1 MRRPVIGSKNVAIT
15 RAQFLKAAA
24 ATGAFALIGGRAAPG
39 ATTQMR
45 TRSIPKTGEALPVVG
60 LGTSRVF
67 DVCADAAVR
76 AARRTV
82 LAILFDAGGSV
93 IDSSPM
99 YGRAEGVVGDE
110 LAALGRRDSAFLA
123 TKVWTS
129 GRRRGIAQ
137 MEDSMRLLG
146 TERIDLMQVHNLVD
160 LDTQLATLRE
170 WKAAGRIRYL
180 GVTHWTRGSLDDLA
194 AIVARENLDFVQFAY
209 SIAVRDAE
217 RRLLPLCA
225 EHGVATLINRPYVNG
240 ALFRRARG
248 HAVPPWATAELGCAS
263 WGQYFLKFILG
274 HPQVTCV
281 IPGTS
286 KPRHAR
292 DNVGAGMGALP
303 SNAQR
308 QRMLAD
314 WRRIGSA

>member
-1 MRRPVIGSKNVAIT
+1 M
-15 RAQFLKAAA
+15 
-24 ATGAFALIGGRAAPG
+24 
-39 ATTQMR
+39 
-45 TRSIPKTGEALPVVG
+45 VG

-67 DVCADAAVR
+67 NVGADGAVR
-76 AARRTV
+76 AARREV
-82 LAILFDAGGSV
+82 LAILFEAGGSV

-99 YGRAEGVVGDE
+99 YGRSEGVVGNE
-110 LAALGRRDSAFLA
+110 LAALGKRDSAFLA
-123 TKVWTS
+123 TKVWTR
-129 GRRRGIAQ
+129 GKREGIAQ

-180 GVTHWTRGSLDDLA
+180 GITHWTRGSLDDLA
-194 AIVARENLDFVQFAY
+194 AIIARENLDFVQFAY
-209 SIAVRDAE
+209 SIATRDAE

-240 ALFRRARG
+240 ELFRRARG
-248 HAVPPWATAELGCAS
+248 HAVPSWATDELGCAS

-303 SNAQR
+303 SAAQLR
-308 QRMLAD
+308 RMLAD
-314 WRRIGSA
+314 WRTIASS

>member
-1 MRRPVIGSKNVAIT
+1 MGWQSDVLT
-15 RAQFLKAAA
+15 RAEFLKGAA
-24 ATGAFALIGGRAAPG
+24 ATGAALLIGGGAAPG
-39 ATTQMR
+39 AEARMR
-45 TRSIPKTGEALPVVG
+45 TRAIPKTGEALPVVG

-67 DVCADAAVR
+67 DVGGDDAVR
-76 AARRTV
+76 AARRQV
-82 LAILFDAGGSV
+82 LAILFEAGGSV

-99 YGRAEGVVGDE
+99 YGRAEVVVGDE
-110 LAALGRRDSAFLA
+110 LAALGMRDRAFLA
-123 TKVWTS
+123 TKVWTR
-129 GRRRGIAQ
+129 GRRQGIAQ
-137 MEDSMRLLG
+137 MEESMRLLRS
-146 TERIDLMQVHNLVD
+146 ERIDLMQVHNLVD

-209 SIAVRDAE
+209 SIGARDAE

-225 EHGVATLINRPYVNG
+225 ERGTATLINRPYVNG
-240 ALFRRARG
+240 ALFRQARG
-248 HAVPPWATAELGCAS
+248 HAVPPWAAAELGCAS
-263 WGQYFLKFILG
+263 WGQFFLKFILG

-292 DNVGAGMGALP
+292 DNMGAGMGPLP
-303 SNAQR
+303 SPAQR
-308 QRMLAD
+308 KRMLVD
-314 WRRIGSA
+314 WRRIASA

>member
-1 MRRPVIGSKNVAIT
+1 MHTRR
-15 RAQFLKAAA
+15 
-24 ATGAFALIGGRAAPG
+24 
-39 ATTQMR
+39 
-45 TRSIPKTGEALPVVG
+45 IPKANEPLPVVG

-67 DVCADAAVR
+67 DVGADAALR
-76 AARRTV
+76 AARRQV

-110 LAALGRRDSAFLA
+110 LAALGMRDKAFLA
-123 TKVWTS
+123 TKVWTR
-129 GRRRGIAQ
+129 GRREGIAQ
-137 MEDSMRLLG
+137 MEESMQRFG
-146 TERIDLMQVHNLVD
+146 TSRIDLMQVHNLVD

-180 GVTHWTRGSLDDLA
+180 GITHWTRGSLDDLA
-194 AIVARENLDFVQFAY
+194 AIVAKEDLDFVQFAY

-217 RRLLPLCA
+217 RRLLPLCG
-225 EHGVATLINRPYVNG
+225 ERGVATLINRPYVNG

-248 HAVPPWATAELGCAS
+248 HAVPPWAVEELGCAS

-292 DNVGAGMGALP
+292 DNMGAGMGALP
-303 SNAQR
+303 SQAQR
-308 QRMLAD
+308 ERMLSD

>member
-1 MRRPVIGSKNVAIT
+1 MDHQKNAVT
-15 RAQFLKAAA
+15 RATFLKGAAA
-24 ATGAFALIGGRAAPG
+24 ASAATLIAGPAALGAKVR
-39 ATTQMR
+39 MR
-45 TRSIPKTGEALPVVG
+45 TRAIPKTGEALPVVG

-67 DVCADAAVR
+67 NVGADAAVR
-76 AARRTV
+76 AQRRQV

-123 TKVWTS
+123 TKVWTR
-129 GRRRGIAQ
+129 GRRQGIAQ
-137 MEDSMRLLG
+137 MEASMRLLR

-160 LDTQLATLRE
+160 LDTQLATLGE
-170 WKAAGRIRYL
+170 WKTAGRIRYL

-209 SIAVRDAE
+209 SIAARDAE

-225 EHGVATLINRPYVNG
+225 ERGVATLINRPYVMG

-248 HAVPPWATAELGCAS
+248 HAVPRWAKAELGCAS
-263 WGQYFLKFILG
+263 WGQFFLKFILG
-274 HPQVTCV
+274 HPAVSCV
-281 IPGTS
+281 IPGTG
-286 KPRHAR
+286 KPKHAR
-292 DNVGAGMGALP
+292 DNVGAGIGALP
-303 SNAQR
+303 SPAQR
-308 QRMLAD
+308 NRMLAD
-314 WRRIGSA
+314 WQRL

>member
-1 MRRPVIGSKNVAIT
+1 MVGPSKPIA
-15 RAQFLKAAA
+15 RAEFLKAAA
-24 ATGAFALIGGRAAPG
+24 ASGALALIGGRAALG
-39 ATTQMR
+39 AV
-45 TRSIPKTGEALPVVG
+45 TRVQTRAIPKTGEALPVVG

-67 DVCADAAVR
+67 NVGADGAVR
-76 AARRTV
+76 AARREV
-82 LAILFDAGGSV
+82 LAILFEAGGSV

-99 YGRAEGVVGDE
+99 YGRSEGVVGNE
-110 LAALGRRDSAFLA
+110 LAALGKRDSAFLA
-123 TKVWTS
+123 TKVWTR
-129 GRRRGIAQ
+129 GKREGIAQ

-180 GVTHWTRGSLDDLA
+180 GITHWTRGSLDDLA
-194 AIVARENLDFVQFAY
+194 AIIARENLDFVQFAY
-209 SIAVRDAE
+209 SIATRDAE

-240 ALFRRARG
+240 ELFRRARG
-248 HAVPPWATAELGCAS
+248 HAVPSWATDELGCAS

-303 SNAQR
+303 SAAQLR
-308 QRMLAD
+308 RMLAD
-314 WRRIGSA
+314 WRTIASS